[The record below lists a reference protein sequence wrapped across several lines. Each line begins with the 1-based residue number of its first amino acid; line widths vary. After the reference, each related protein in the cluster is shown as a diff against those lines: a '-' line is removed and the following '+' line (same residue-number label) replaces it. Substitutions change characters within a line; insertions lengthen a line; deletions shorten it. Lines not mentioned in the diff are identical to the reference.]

1 MRACH
6 VTNRA
11 RAHLREIVAF
21 IGSDNPDAAERYYE
35 AALKTFTDFPADIL
49 TPKPASEALPPSVHE
64 IAVRGFLRYTLR
76 ILVRENDMFLLC
88 AFRPGLPDEI
98 KDALTRQGLDDT

>member
-11 RAHLREIVAF
+11 RAHLREIVDF
-21 IGSDNPDAAERYYE
+21 IGSDSPDAADRYYQ
-35 AALKTFTDFPADIL
+35 AALKTFADFPVDIL
-49 TPKPASEALPPSVHE
+49 NPKPASDTLPPDVHE
-64 IAVRGFLRYTLR
+64 IAVRGFSGYTLR
-76 ILVRENDMFLLC
+76 ILIREADMFLLC

-98 KDALTRQGLDDT
+98 KDALTRHGLADT

>member
-21 IGSDNPDAAERYYE
+21 IGCDNPDAAERYYQ
-35 AALKTFTDFPADIL
+35 AALDTFAKFPADLL
-49 TPKPASEALPPSVHE
+49 TPKPASAALPPNVHE
-64 IAVRGFLRYTLR
+64 IVVRGFPRYTIR
-76 ILVRENDMFLLC
+76 ILVREADMFLLC

-98 KDALTRQGLDDT
+98 KDDLTRRGLHET